1 MESSEFKSG
10 SVVKELQD
18 TLRNEVDQMEYVI
31 YVQMKEL
38 FVMTLRFA
46 LQREH
51 GGSSSRSRQTNLA
64 NISYEQI
71 ATVSP
76 T

>member
-18 TLRNEVDQMEYVI
+18 TLRNEVDQMECVI
-31 YVQMKEL
+31 HAQLKEL
-38 FVMTLRFA
+38 FVMTLRSD

-51 GGSSSRSRQTNLA
+51 GGSSSQSRQAYLA
-64 NISYEQI
+64 NVSYEQI